1 MNREQKLRN
10 LILDRY
16 TSLRQFAI
24 EIDIPYSTLMTL
36 LSRDIG
42 GASFDIVILI
52 CKKLDVDPFK
62 IQTLIIQK
70 DEVAYVNR
78 TSHQL

>member
-16 TSLRQFAI
+16 PSLRQFAI
-24 EIDIPYSTLMTL
+24 EADIPYSTLMTL

-42 GASFDIVILI
+42 GASFDVIIRI
-52 CKKLDVDPFK
+52 CKQLDVAPMEFY
-62 IQTLIIQK
+62 
-70 DEVAYVNR
+70 DE
-78 TSHQL
+78 

>member
-1 MNREQKLRN
+1 MDREQKLRN

-16 TSLRQFAI
+16 ASLRQFAV
-24 EIDIPYSTLMTL
+24 EAGIPYSTLMTL

-52 CKKLDVDPFK
+52 CRKLDVDPF
-62 IQTLIIQK
+62 T
-70 DEVAYVNR
+70 V
-78 TSHQL
+78 

>member
-24 EIDIPYSTLMTL
+24 ETDIPYSTLMTL

-62 IQTLIIQK
+62 IQALIIQRNDVVYINK
-70 DEVAYVNR
+70 
-78 TSHQL
+78 TSRRL